1 MLNMNGQQLSRL
13 EELLATARSQCEEL
27 VALLDKLKQR
37 PPPRASPE
45 PKADRHN
52 PELDDIFNS

>member
-37 PPPRASPE
+37 PPPRAIPE
-45 PKADRHN
+45 ADRHN